1 MAATDLNTVRST
13 IEARLATELASS
25 PVIPVIF
32 NKMAFDSTTEDTFV
46 QCLTSFGANEY
57 LTQGDTSAA
66 TNNIVGLV
74 VLNIFTEEGIG
85 AGSNYTICKRL
96 RDLYN
101 RVTGSNVIFD
111 SPFGPEVFASREKF
125 PTATLNSP
133 PFIEPP
139 KASRPIAK
147 LLPSV
152 SALS

>member
-32 NKMAFDSTTEDTFV
+32 NNMAFDSTTEDTFV

-101 RVTGSNVIFD
+101 RVTVSNVIFD
-111 SPFGPEVFASREKF
+111 SPIGPEVFASSQEGKF
-125 PTATLNSP
+125 QTQIRITFNVYEDL
-133 PFIEPP
+133 
-139 KASRPIAK
+139 
-147 LLPSV
+147 
-152 SALS
+152 